1 MFLSQIYYNNT
12 DQSLVQNVLFV
23 RIHYAMKIDKYMY
36 KQKLKRNNK
45 ETKTLK
51 VNATFYGGVNKK
63 NITYLEIS

>member
-23 RIHYAMKIDKYMY
+23 RIHYAMKIDKY